1 MAGLKKLF
9 KADEHY
15 LKVVSL
21 RNMMGNPAKTERNMA
36 LQLIHLLFNEAFPE
50 MLSVEWE
57 LSKNHSLGRETGRK
71 V

>member
-36 LQLIHLLFNEAFPE
+36 LQLIHLLFNEVFPE
-50 MLSVEWE
+50 MLSVEW
-57 LSKNHSLGRETGRK
+57 
-71 V
+71 